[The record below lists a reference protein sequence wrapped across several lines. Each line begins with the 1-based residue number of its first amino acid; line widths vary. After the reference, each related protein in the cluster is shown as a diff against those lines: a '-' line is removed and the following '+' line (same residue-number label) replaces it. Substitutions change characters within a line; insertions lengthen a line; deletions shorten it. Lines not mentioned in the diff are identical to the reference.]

1 MNDELRRF
9 VDLIDSGQ
17 SDAAEE
23 WAKPRAERGDADGQ
37 FLMGYLVFGATR
49 VDFRGACKWFQR
61 AAAQGHPEALF
72 QLSRVDQS
80 ESRANT
86 GLPRNDEMRAWLRR
100 AADLGSVN
108 AQTDFAGFLATG
120 RGGFPKDEREARA
133 WYTKAAEGGSVE
145 AQSSL
150 GAMLLSGEGGPA
162 SIGDGVAWLEKA
174 GSSDRS
180 PRLMEAYRAS
190 EALETLVR
198 IYTHGIPGIPP
209 LPEKAAEFSRRL
221 DACKAGVDSK
231 LGDDEWAVST
241 GATRT
246 RRTFRY
252 QDATEAREVLRTHVA
267 PYRRRTH
274 KELAGLVNK
283 RLATRLRGPSGAE
296 YDVTLEVRWD
306 DQPLEDVCV
315 SAAINDYG
323 WKAAQDIYEIFSM
336 SPENQIVG
344 DSF

>member
-1 MNDELRRF
+1 
-9 VDLIDSGQ
+9 
-17 SDAAEE
+17 
-23 WAKPRAERGDADGQ
+23 
-37 FLMGYLVFGATR
+37 
-49 VDFRGACKWFQR
+49 
-61 AAAQGHPEALF
+61 
-72 QLSRVDQS
+72 
-80 ESRANT
+80 
-86 GLPRNDEMRAWLRR
+86 MRAWLLR
-100 AADLGSVN
+100 ASDLGSVN
-108 AQTDFAGFLATG
+108 AQTALAGFLATG
-120 RGGFPKDEREARA
+120 RGGFPKDKREARA
-133 WYTKAAEGGSVE
+133 WYKQAAEGGSVE
-145 AQSSL
+145 AQSNL
-150 GAMLLSGEGGPA
+150 GSMLLRGEGGSA
-162 SIGDGVAWLEKA
+162 SFADGVAWLEKA
-174 GSSDRS
+174 ASSDKS

-190 EALETLVR
+190 DALEELLR
-198 IYTHGIPGIPP
+198 IYTGGTPGIPSD
-209 LPEKAAEFSRRL
+209 PEKVAELSRRL

-252 QDATEAREVLRTHVA
+252 LNAVEAREVLREYVA

-274 KELAGLVNK
+274 TELAGLVNK
-283 RLATRLRGPSGAE
+283 RLATRLRGPSGGE

-315 SAAINDYG
+315 SAAINDQG